1 MKDSGEL
8 PPLCLETCHDQR
20 SSKVFIKIC
29 GITTKEDALMAEA
42 AGADAIGVIL
52 FSDSMREIRPEEAA
66 DIFRVLRPSTRKV
79 CVTHTSSEED
89 LRAIL
94 MIHPDAVQISHDLT
108 VPAGTR
114 VIRVLEPGD
123 HIPCDADA
131 VIIDSSRGHGRLFD
145 ADYACHVAQEAIIPV
160 ILAGGLTPENVC
172 ENIRLVR
179 PFAVDVASGVE
190 YAPGKK
196 DPEKV
201 RRFIGAVRA
210 CEYRRDPF

>member
-1 MKDSGEL
+1 ML
-8 PPLCLETCHDQR
+8 
-20 SSKVFIKIC
+20 IKIC
-29 GITTKEDALMAEA
+29 GITTKEDALAAEA

-52 FSDSMREIRPEEAA
+52 FSDSTREISPEEAA
-66 DIFRVLRPSTRKV
+66 DIFRVLRPSTGKV
-79 CVTHTSSEED
+79 CVTHTASEDD

-94 MIHPDAVQISHDLT
+94 LLHPDAVQLSQDLP
-108 VPAGTR
+108 VPAGVR

-123 HIPCDADA
+123 SIPCDADA
-131 VIIDSSRGHGRLFD
+131 VIIDSSRGLGRLFD
-145 ADYACHVAQEAIIPV
+145 PEYACHVAEKATIPV

-201 RRFIGAVRA
+201 RRFITAVRE
-210 CEYRRDPF
+210 CE